1 MKKIIRKDSWRLRNP
16 LKLTQTKWVEPPTQR
31 TITMTT
37 LHADLCHFTGTEAY
51 HRISLSQH
59 VCTDGVNFLREQ
71 GNCYWL
77 PEAIASHLLT
87 PERCLRKYGE
97 DFANFHIWT
106 LTPKD
111 GGGYPGSP
119 SGHSYPRAH
128 PTKNRAHGFFFRRR
142 QAVQALRRPSTRRL
156 RPDAAPG
163 TLKINPNKLGE
174 TK

>member
-1 MKKIIRKDSWRLRNP
+1 
-16 LKLTQTKWVEPPTQR
+16 
-31 TITMTT
+31 MTT

-111 GGGYPGSP
+111 GGAILEA
-119 SGHSYPRAH
+119 RADTRT
-128 PTKNRAHGFFFRRR
+128 PVLIR
-142 QAVQALRRPSTRRL
+142 QKIEHTDFSFDDGKPFKLYV
-156 RPDAAPG
+156 APQQG
-163 TLKINPNKLGE
+163 VYVLMLPQE
-174 TK
+174 H